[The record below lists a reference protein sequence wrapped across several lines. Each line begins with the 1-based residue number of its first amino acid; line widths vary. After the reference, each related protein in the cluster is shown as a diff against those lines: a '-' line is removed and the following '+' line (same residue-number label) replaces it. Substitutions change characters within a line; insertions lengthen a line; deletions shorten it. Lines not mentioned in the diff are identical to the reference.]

1 MTEKNY
7 IVCGQTGA
15 GRTTPQKRTM
25 LNVRIDEDLKKKA
38 EAVLTEQGMTATDAV
53 TALYRF
59 IAEHRR
65 MPVQSRIVT
74 MDDAVEMLVFAKT
87 DTSELELIDTK
98 VGADTLLANTKAKM
112 TISRT
117 LALQELK
124 KHGIN
129 DTDKFYTDL
138 GDCDIYLAQDV
149 LRWLG
154 Y

>member
-1 MTEKNY
+1 
-7 IVCGQTGA
+7 
-15 GRTTPQKRTM
+15 M

-74 MDDAVEMLVFAKT
+74 MDDAVEMLVFAKS

-98 VGADTLLANTKAKM
+98 AGADTLLANTKAKM

>member
-1 MTEKNY
+1 
-7 IVCGQTGA
+7 
-15 GRTTPQKRTM
+15 M

-74 MDDAVEMLVFAKT
+74 MDDAVEMLVFAKS

-98 VGADTLLANTKAKM
+98 VGADILLANTKAKM

>member
-59 IAEHRR
+59 IAEHGR
-65 MPVQSRIVT
+65 MPVQSRIFT
-74 MDDAVEMLVFAKT
+74 MDDAVEMLVFAKS
-87 DTSELELIDTK
+87 DTSQLERVCGEK
-98 VGADTLLANTKAKM
+98 NASTLLANTNVKM
-112 TISRT
+112 IFAES
-117 LALQELK
+117 
-124 KHGIN
+124 GIPP
-129 DTDKFYTDL
+129 DTEPSGKQASGTDK
-138 GDCDIYLAQDV
+138 
-149 LRWLG
+149 R
-154 Y
+154 

>member
-1 MTEKNY
+1 
-7 IVCGQTGA
+7 
-15 GRTTPQKRTM
+15 M

>member
-59 IAEHRR
+59 IAEHGR

-74 MDDAVEMLVFAKT
+74 MDDAVEMLVFAKS
-87 DTSELELIDTK
+87 DTSQLERVCGEK
-98 VGADTLLANTKAKM
+98 NASTLLTNTNVKM
-112 TISRT
+112 I
-117 LALQELK
+117 LAESGTPPDTEPSGKQAS
-124 KHGIN
+124 G
-129 DTDKFYTDL
+129 TDK
-138 GDCDIYLAQDV
+138 
-149 LRWLG
+149 R
-154 Y
+154 

>member
-59 IAEHRR
+59 IAEHGR
-65 MPVQSRIVT
+65 MPVQSRVVT
-74 MDDAVEMLVFAKT
+74 MDDAVEMLVFAKS
-87 DTSELELIDTK
+87 DTSQLERVYGEK
-98 VGADTLLANTKAKM
+98 NASTLLANTNVKM
-112 TISRT
+112 IFAESGTPPDTEPPGKQAS
-117 LALQELK
+117 
-124 KHGIN
+124 G
-129 DTDKFYTDL
+129 TDK
-138 GDCDIYLAQDV
+138 
-149 LRWLG
+149 R
-154 Y
+154 

>member
-38 EAVLTEQGMTATDAV
+38 EAVLTEQGMTTTDAV

-59 IAEHRR
+59 IAEHGR

-74 MDDAVEMLVFAKT
+74 MDDAVEMLVFAKS
-87 DTSELELIDTK
+87 DTSQLERVCSEK
-98 VGADTLLANTKAKM
+98 NASTLLTNTNVKM
-112 TISRT
+112 IFAESETPPDTEPSGKQ
-117 LALQELK
+117 AS
-124 KHGIN
+124 G
-129 DTDKFYTDL
+129 TDK
-138 GDCDIYLAQDV
+138 
-149 LRWLG
+149 R
-154 Y
+154 